1 MANII
6 LAIGPVQMPTIMWD
20 NVSLVFYTTIIVPRC
35 GLRGN
40 KSTSPQ
46 VTFVRVPAQLFP

>member
-6 LAIGPVQMPTIMWD
+6 LAIGPVQMPAIMWD